1 MEPYGNFKKMQVLK
15 SKFSFCSWEG
25 LWEKSHEIAIL
36 ANRTVKKKKNLKTNW
51 IQ

>member
-36 ANRTVKKKKNLKTNW
+36 ANRTVKKKKKLEN
-51 IQ
+51 